1 MKLVLEMVSSVMRK
15 CKDKQ
20 ARQTQAPS
28 NQRES
33 IMIME
38 VLQAEQANCQDL
50 ADKDSN
56 KIADSYIVNMPS
68 DDLY

>member
-1 MKLVLEMVSSVMRK
+1 
-15 CKDKQ
+15 
-20 ARQTQAPS
+20 
-28 NQRES
+28 
-33 IMIME
+33 MIME
-38 VLQAEQANCQDL
+38 ELQAEQANCQDL